1 MSTIEPPENRVAAR
15 VERAQRPSAR
25 DTTENDFQEP
35 FGRRVRLDMCA
46 LGCHPPSLPMSTFLT
61 RLSPVSEA
69 SARSEPRP
77 AGGRSRAN
85 PERDGGFTLLEII
98 VVIGILSILATLV
111 ITNLTKSLE
120 NSRISVSKLFVS
132 ESMKTALTTYKIQM
146 GDYPSTEEG
155 LNALVAAPASK
166 ADRWQGPYIDGKMP
180 LDPWGHPYQYR
191 YPGTKN
197 KIGYDLWSMGPD
209 GVDGTDDDIGN
220 WQ

>member
-1 MSTIEPPENRVAAR
+1 
-15 VERAQRPSAR
+15 
-25 DTTENDFQEP
+25 
-35 FGRRVRLDMCA
+35 
-46 LGCHPPSLPMSTFLT
+46 MSTFLT
-61 RLSPVSEA
+61 RLSPVSA
-69 SARSEPRP
+69 VSARSEPRP
-77 AGGRSRAN
+77 AGGRSHAN
-85 PERDGGFTLLEII
+85 LDRDGGSVRRSPATRDEGGFTLLEII

-120 NSRISVSKLFVS
+120 NSRVSVAKLFVS

-155 LNALVAAPASK
+155 LNALMAAPASK